1 MTGRTA
7 HYAPSGPPGQS
18 ACAASGYYGDL
29 SDRRSNAS
37 PIAAWCLYDWAN
49 SAFTTLVVTFIY
61 SAYFTSAFADDPGR
75 GTALW
80 SRGITVSALAIAVLA
95 PIAGALADRGGR
107 RRYLVLCSLLCVAAT
122 AALTFVTPSQP
133 QAVVTALAL
142 FVVANVAFELGLV
155 FYNAFLPSI
164 AEPARIGRIS
174 GYGWAL
180 GYGGGL
186 AALVAALVVFVP
198 ETPLFGI
205 STAEG
210 FNLRATNLLV
220 AGWFLIF
227 ALPAFFRLED
237 EAVSGERLSVR
248 RAFADLAATL
258 RQLRRYRQVGLFLLA
273 RLLYNDGLVTIF
285 AFGGIYAVGTF
296 GFSFA
301 ELVTFGIV
309 INVGAGLGALAFGFV
324 DDRIGGKATVGVSV
338 AALAVATVVGAL
350 APTAAWFWVAA
361 VLSGIFA
368 GPNQSASRS
377 LMARF
382 VPRDR
387 ESEFFGF
394 FAFSGKV
401 TSFLG
406 PALLGVLS
414 DLYSQ
419 RVGVG
424 SLLIFFLLGGLL
436 LWRVDEREAIA
447 AARAG

>member
-1 MTGRTA
+1 MKGR
-7 HYAPSGPPGQS
+7 
-18 ACAASGYYGDL
+18 
-29 SDRRSNAS
+29 
-37 PIAAWCLYDWAN
+37 IAAWCLYDWAN

-61 SAYFTSAFADDPGR
+61 AAYFASAFADDPGR

-80 SRGITVSALAIAVLA
+80 SRGIAVSALLIAALA
-95 PIAGALADRGGR
+95 PAAGALADRGGR
-107 RRYLVLCSLLCVAAT
+107 RKCLILSTLVCAAGT
-122 AALTFVTPSQP
+122 AALAFVRPDQP
-133 QAVVTALAL
+133 YAVMTALGL
-142 FVVANVAFELGLV
+142 FVAANVAFELGLV
-155 FYNAFLPSI
+155 FYNAFLPAI
-164 AEPARIGRIS
+164 APPDRIGRIS
-174 GYGWAL
+174 GYGWGL

-186 AALVAALVVFVP
+186 AALAAALVVFVP
-198 ETPLFGI
+198 ETPRFGI
-205 STAEG
+205 PTAEG

-220 AGWFLIF
+220 AGWFLVFAIPAF
-227 ALPAFFRLED
+227 ALLKD
-237 EAVSGERLSVR
+237 ESAPGGGVGGR
-248 RAFADLAATL
+248 RVFADLAATV
-258 RQLRRYRQVGLFLLA
+258 RSLRRYRQVGRFLLA

-296 GFSFA
+296 GFSFE

-309 INVGAGLGALAFGFV
+309 LNVGAGLGALAFGFV
-324 DDRIGGKATVGVSV
+324 DDRIGGKATIGLSV
-338 AALAVATVVGAL
+338 AALAAATVLGAL
-350 APTAAWFWVAA
+350 APTRAWFWVSA
-361 VLSGIFA
+361 VVVGVFI

-382 VPRDR
+382 VPAKH

-419 RVGVG
+419 RVGVA
-424 SLLIFFLLGGLL
+424 SLLIFFVLGGLL
-436 LWRVDEREAIA
+436 LWRVDEQEAIA

>member
-1 MTGRTA
+1 MKSR
-7 HYAPSGPPGQS
+7 
-18 ACAASGYYGDL
+18 
-29 SDRRSNAS
+29 
-37 PIAAWCLYDWAN
+37 IAAWCLYDWAN

-61 SAYFTSAFADDPGR
+61 AAYFASAFADDPGR

-80 SRGITVSALAIAVLA
+80 SRGIAVSALLIAALA
-95 PIAGALADRGGR
+95 PAAGALADRGGR
-107 RRYLVLCSLLCVAAT
+107 RKCLILSSLVCAAGT
-122 AALTFVTPSQP
+122 AALAFVRPDQP
-133 QAVVTALAL
+133 YAVVTALGL
-142 FVVANVAFELGLV
+142 FVAANVAFELGLV
-155 FYNAFLPSI
+155 FYNAFLPAI
-164 AEPARIGRIS
+164 APPDRIGRIS
-174 GYGWAL
+174 GYGWGL

-186 AALVAALVVFVP
+186 AALAAALVVFVP
-198 ETPLFGI
+198 ETPRFGI
-205 STAEG
+205 PTAEG

-220 AGWFLIF
+220 AGWFLVFAIPAF
-227 ALPAFFRLED
+227 ALLKD
-237 EAVSGERLSVR
+237 ESAPGGGVGVR
-248 RAFADLAATL
+248 RVFADLAATV
-258 RQLRRYRQVGLFLLA
+258 RSLRRYRQVGRFLLA

-296 GFSFA
+296 GFSFE

-309 INVGAGLGALAFGFV
+309 LNVGAGLGALAFGFV
-324 DDRIGGKATVGVSV
+324 DDRIGGKATIGLSV
-338 AALAVATVVGAL
+338 AALAAATVLGAL
-350 APTAAWFWVAA
+350 APTRAWFWVSA
-361 VLSGIFA
+361 VVVGVFI

-382 VPRDR
+382 VPAKH

-419 RVGVG
+419 RVGVA
-424 SLLIFFLLGGLL
+424 SLLIFFVLGGLL
-436 LWRVDEREAIA
+436 LWRVDEQEAIA

>member
-1 MTGRTA
+1 MA
-7 HYAPSGPPGQS
+7 
-18 ACAASGYYGDL
+18 ACRLAAAASGYDGAV
-29 SDRRSNAS
+29 SERHGSAR

-49 SAFTTLVVTFIY
+49 SAFTTLVVSFIY
-61 SAYFTSAFADDPGR
+61 SAYFSNAFGDDPGH

-80 SRGITVSALAIAVLA
+80 SRGITVSALAIAALA

-122 AALTFVTPSQP
+122 AALTFVTPGQP
-133 QAVVTALAL
+133 HAVVTALAV

-155 FYNAFLPSI
+155 FYNAFLPSL

-174 GYGWAL
+174 GYAWGL

-186 AALVAALVVFVP
+186 AALVVALVVFVP

-220 AGWFLIF
+220 AGWFLVF

-237 EAVSGERLSVR
+237 ESVPSGRLSVR
-248 RAFADLAATL
+248 RAFADLAATM

-273 RLLYNDGLVTIF
+273 RLFYNDGLVTIF

-301 ELVTFGIV
+301 ELVMFGIV
-309 INVGAGLGALAFGFV
+309 INVGAGLGALAFGYV
-324 DDRIGGKATVGVSV
+324 DDRIGGKATVGLSV
-338 AALAVATVVGAL
+338 AALAAATIVGAL

-361 VLSGIFA
+361 ILVGIFA

-382 VPRDR
+382 VPRSR

-414 DLYSQ
+414 DIYSQ
-419 RVGVG
+419 RVGIA
-424 SLLIFFLLGGLL
+424 SLLIFFLLGGLC
-436 LWRVDEREAIA
+436 LWRVDEQQAIA
-447 AARAG
+447 AAREG

>member
-1 MTGRTA
+1 MSEPRG
-7 HYAPSGPPGQS
+7 GG
-18 ACAASGYYGDL
+18 
-29 SDRRSNAS
+29 S
-37 PIAAWCLYDWAN
+37 PVAAWCLYDWAN

-61 SAYFTSAFADDPGR
+61 SAYFSNAFADDPGR

-80 SRGITVSALAIAVLA
+80 SRGITVSALVIAALA

-107 RRYLVLCSLLCVAAT
+107 RRYLVACSLVCVAAT
-122 AALTFVTPSQP
+122 AALTFVTPGQS
-133 QAVVTALAL
+133 QAVVTALGL

-155 FYNAFLPSI
+155 FYNAFLPSL
-164 AEPARIGRIS
+164 AEPERIGRVS
-174 GYGWAL
+174 GYAWGL

-205 STAEG
+205 STADG
-210 FNLRATNLLV
+210 FNLRATNLLA
-220 AGWFLIF
+220 AGWFLVF
-227 ALPAFFRLED
+227 ALPAFFRLKD
-237 EAVSGERLSVR
+237 EAVADRRLSVR

-273 RLLYNDGLVTIF
+273 RLFYNDGLVTIF

-309 INVGAGLGALAFGFV
+309 INVGAGLGALAFGFL

-338 AALAVATVVGAL
+338 AALSAATVVGAL

-361 VLSGIFA
+361 ILVGIFA

-382 VPRDR
+382 VPRSR
-387 ESEFFGF
+387 ASEFFGF

-414 DLYSQ
+414 DVYNQ
-419 RVGVG
+419 RVGIA
-424 SLLIFFLLGGLL
+424 SLLIFFLIGGLC
-436 LWRVDEREAIA
+436 LWRVDERQAIA
-447 AARAG
+447 AAAE

>member
-1 MTGRTA
+1 MHAATQAGNDTEQRRTIW
-7 HYAPSGPPGQS
+7 S
-18 ACAASGYYGDL
+18 
-29 SDRRSNAS
+29 
-37 PIAAWCLYDWAN
+37 WCLYDWAN
-49 SAFTTLVVTFIY
+49 SAFTTLVVTFVY

-80 SRGITVSALAIAVLA
+80 SRGITVSALVIAALA

-107 RRYLVLCSLLCVAAT
+107 RKYLILCSLLCVAAT
-122 AALTFVTPSQP
+122 VALAFVRPSQP
-133 QAVVTALAL
+133 NAVLIALTV

-155 FYNAFLPSI
+155 FYNAFLSSI
-164 AEPARIGRIS
+164 AAPERIGRVS
-174 GYGWAL
+174 GYGWGL

-186 AALVAALVVFVP
+186 TALLLALVVFVQP

-205 STAEG
+205 PTDEG
-210 FNLRATNLLV
+210 FHLRATNLLV
-220 AGWFLIF
+220 AGWFLLF
-227 ALPAFFRLED
+227 AIPAFVFLRD
-237 EAVSGERLSVR
+237 DAVPEGGVSIR
-248 RAFADLAATL
+248 RAFGDLATTV
-258 RQLRRYRQVGLFLLA
+258 RHLRRYRQTVRFLLA
-273 RLLYNDGLVTIF
+273 RLFYNDGLVTIF

-301 ELVTFGIV
+301 ELITFGIV

-324 DDRIGGKATVGVSV
+324 DDRIGGRATVAWSV
-338 AALAVATVVGAL
+338 AALAVATVIGAL
-350 APTAAWFWVAA
+350 APSREWFWVSA
-361 VLSGIFA
+361 VLVGIFA

-382 VPRDR
+382 VPARH

-414 DLYSQ
+414 DIYNQ
-419 RVGVG
+419 RVGVA
-424 SLLIFFLLGGLL
+424 SLLVFFLLGGLI
-436 LWRVDEREAIA
+436 LWRVDEREGIA
-447 AARAG
+447 AAGRV